1 VIHHSA
7 FFKTM
12 KLPLMKS
19 AAVALTLTSSA
30 LSLVSCS
37 TNGDPNTGGIFWNEN
52 RAQDRLAERED
63 KISSLENRTRAA
75 KNNAAERQRRIN
87 ALR

>member
-1 VIHHSA
+1 
-7 FFKTM
+7 M

-19 AAVALTLTSSA
+19 ATAALILSSAA

-37 TNGDPNTGGIFWNEN
+37 TNGDPNTGGLFWNED

-63 KISSLENRTRAA
+63 KINNLEKRTRTSNNSAA
-75 KNNAAERQRRIN
+75 DRKRRID

>member
-1 VIHHSA
+1 
-7 FFKTM
+7 M
-12 KLPLMKS
+12 NLPLVKS
-19 AAVALTLTSSA
+19 AAVALTLSSAA

-37 TNGDPNTGGIFWNEN
+37 TNGDPNTGGIFWNED

-63 KISSLENRTRAA
+63 KISSLEQRTRAA
-75 KNNAAERQRRIN
+75 KNNAADRQRRID

>member
-1 VIHHSA
+1 
-7 FFKTM
+7 M

-19 AAVALTLTSSA
+19 ATVALILSSAA

-37 TNGDPNTGGIFWNEN
+37 TNGDPNTGGLFWNEN
-52 RAQDRLAERED
+52 RAQDRLAERQD
-63 KISSLENRTRAA
+63 KINSLEKRTRTS
-75 KNNAAERQRRIN
+75 NNSAEARQRRID

>member
-1 VIHHSA
+1 
-7 FFKTM
+7 M
-12 KLPLMKS
+12 KLPLVKS
-19 AAVALTLTSSA
+19 AALVLTLASAA

-37 TNGDPNTGGIFWNEN
+37 TNGDPNTGGIFWNED

-63 KISSLENRTRAA
+63 KISSLEQRTRAA
-75 KNNAAERQRRIN
+75 KNNAADRQRRID

>member
-1 VIHHSA
+1 
-7 FFKTM
+7 M
-12 KLPLMKS
+12 KLSLMKS
-19 AAVALTLTSSA
+19 ATVALILSSTA

-37 TNGDPNTGGIFWNEN
+37 TNGDPKTGGLFWNEN

-63 KISSLENRTRAA
+63 KINNLEKRTRTSYNSAA
-75 KNNAAERQRRIN
+75 DRKRRID